1 MRETQIIAQISLGIV
16 DLNLIS
22 IDLTF
27 LISWLPF
34 LILLEVI
41 TNYYIFY
48 QTKNLI
54 KNKKHNLLLIEKFK
68 KFYKL
73 VKYQLII

>member
-1 MRETQIIAQISLGIV
+1 LRETQIIAQISLGIV